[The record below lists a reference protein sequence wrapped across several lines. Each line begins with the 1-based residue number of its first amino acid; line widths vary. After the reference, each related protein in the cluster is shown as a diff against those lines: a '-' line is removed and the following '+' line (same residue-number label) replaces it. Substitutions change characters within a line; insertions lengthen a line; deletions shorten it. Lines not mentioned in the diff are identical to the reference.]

1 MEVFDVDSAGSLQ
14 LLLDCF
20 AGSKH
25 SETDVPAGTVG
36 SDWCS
41 HCSLLLRLD

>member
-25 SETDVPAGTVG
+25 SETDVPAGTVETG
-36 SDWCS
+36 WCL
-41 HCSLLLRLD
+41 HCSLL